1 MLKKPDLQNKKIGRE
16 DNNMIIENAI
26 EKLEARI
33 KCAEQLKRGLCNDN
47 DCVNCKIGYEQGTV
61 EEQIEALKAA
71 VNALQDQLN
80 TENKGENNM
89 LTLVSINKKVQEEL
103 KKCGYESEEIT
114 LVKNGLEK
122 KGLKIENGCICPIIY
137 PVDMVKAGKTIDSI
151 VQFAIKECKESYLK
165 NIPEKIIDWNT
176 AKDHLQLCVQKSS
189 NEEIIKIPFL
199 DLEVYVRV
207 IISKGDQKFSHKVN
221 KNDFPGINENEIFA
235 RAIISLRNNFCAKSL
250 GTAIREMGG
259 FINNDQS
266 GLIYL
271 SNKDNYYG
279 AAVIYIKDFLR
290 DMAQKF
296 ESDLVILPSSIHEAL
311 CYADNNWREEKDKI
325 NAMVK
330 EVNNTMVSPEEIL
343 SNHAYFYNKAT
354 DQIEW

>member
-80 TENKGENNM
+80 TKNKGENNM

-103 KKCGYESEEIT
+103 KKCGYESEEVT

-151 VQFAIKECKESYLK
+151 VQ
-165 NIPEKIIDWNT
+165 
-176 AKDHLQLCVQKSS
+176 
-189 NEEIIKIPFL
+189 
-199 DLEVYVRV
+199 
-207 IISKGDQKFSHKVN
+207 
-221 KNDFPGINENEIFA
+221 
-235 RAIISLRNNFCAKSL
+235 
-250 GTAIREMGG
+250 
-259 FINNDQS
+259 NNDQS